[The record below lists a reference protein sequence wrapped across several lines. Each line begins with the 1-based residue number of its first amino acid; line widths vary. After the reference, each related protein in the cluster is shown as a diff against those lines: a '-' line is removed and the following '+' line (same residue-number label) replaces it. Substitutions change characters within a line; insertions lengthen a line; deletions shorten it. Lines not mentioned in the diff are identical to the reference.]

1 MEKIKFEDLP
11 LSSEIQRAVQDMG
24 FTEAT
29 PIQAESIPH
38 LLEGV
43 DIVGQAQT
51 GTGKTAAFGIPTA
64 EKVDADY
71 RAVQAIVLCPT
82 RELAMQV
89 AVEFKKLIKYKERLF
104 TLTVYGGV
112 AIDPQIKNLKKGVQI
127 VIGTPGRVIDLIK
140 RRALDLSTV
149 ETVVFDEADEMLN
162 MGFRDDIE
170 FILQQTPKERQT
182 ILFSATM
189 PPAILALSKQYMHE
203 PLSIKILKKELT
215 VANIQQFYY
224 EIRSKDKI
232 NLMIRLIDYHDLQ
245 LMLVFCNTKRMADQ
259 LNESLQKRGYKAE
272 ALHGDLSQKQRD
284 LVMRKFRQ
292 GQINMLIAT
301 DVAARGIDVDDV
313 DAVFNYDIPLDD
325 EAYVHRIG
333 RTGRAGRVGK
343 AFNFVTGRKEL
354 YKLQDIQ
361 RYTKGTI
368 EVGII
373 PQKED
378 LLQAKQEKLVKV
390 VQQTIQESDLAG
402 LEEMVQT
409 LLDTDFP
416 PESILAALLKIHLG
430 ETPRYAEINA
440 SPAKGEKKGSDK
452 GKKRKR
458 TKRPRNTDMTRLF
471 FNVGRDQRVS
481 PGDILGAI
489 LGETGLRSHQVG
501 DIDIYD
507 KYTFVDIDPKEA
519 AKVIKV
525 MKKNK
530 VKGNAVNVEL
540 AE

>member
-24 FTEAT
+24 FTDAT

-38 LLEGV
+38 LLEGA

-64 EKVDADY
+64 EKVDADHKV
-71 RAVQAIVLCPT
+71 VQAIVLCPT

-89 AVEFKKLIKYKERLF
+89 AVELKKLIKYKEGLF

-112 AIDPQIKNLKKGVQI
+112 SIDPQIKSLRKGVQI

-170 FILQQTPKERQT
+170 FILQHTPKERQT

-189 PPAILALSKQYMHE
+189 PAAILALSKKYMRK
-203 PLSIKILKKELT
+203 PLSVKIQRKELT
-215 VANIQQFYY
+215 VSNIQQFYY

-368 EVGII
+368 EVGTI

-378 LLQAKQEKLVKV
+378 LLQVKQEKLVKV
-390 VQQTIQESDLAG
+390 VQQTIQENNLAG

-409 LLDTDFP
+409 LIDTDFP

-430 ETPRYAEINA
+430 ETPRYVEINT
-440 SPAKGEKKGSDK
+440 SPTKAEKQVSDK

-471 FNVGRDQRVS
+471 FNVGRNQRVS
-481 PGDILGAI
+481 PSDILGAI

-530 VKGNAVNVEL
+530 VKG
-540 AE
+540 